1 MHTACNISKL
11 ALPMIACWLKWV
23 RGHLNAVTAKW
34 VLRSLLLFAL
44 QKETREVEPEMDEQS
59 RRCAQCRCK
68 VGISI
73 CNVCI
78 STSQFGSVPYVNNTT
93 GVSTMTCTLVST
105 PGIWWYSEH
114 LGIVMTHSDSIM
126 GPMNTQVINQP
137 IVSET
142 ESLMKALY
150 YHQGVSIANH
160 TSSPLLWKAHA
171 SPSVTAVASIPSI
184 LLGGTAGLCVPPWRR
199 GRSFSH
205 AFKAFLAVWLG
216 SMSAVLRGYS
226 YLICVEWD
234 R

>member
-1 MHTACNISKL
+1 MHMQTACNISKL

-23 RGHLNAVTAKW
+23 WGHLNAVIAKW

-78 STSQFGSVPYVNNTT
+78 CTSQFGSVPYANNTT

-105 PGIWWYSEH
+105 PGIWWYSGN
-114 LGIVMTHSDSIM
+114 LGIVVDTFKLHHT
-126 GPMNTQVINQP
+126 PMNTQVINQP
-137 IVSET
+137 IISET
-142 ESLMKALY
+142 ESLLKALY

-160 TSSPLLWKAHA
+160 TSSALLWKAHA
-171 SPSVTAVASIPSI
+171 SPKCHGCGIHPIHPSRRYCGALCSALKKRTVILTCLQGIFGCVTWVNVSSIAWI
-184 LLGGTAGLCVPPWRR
+184 
-199 GRSFSH
+199 
-205 AFKAFLAVWLG
+205 
-216 SMSAVLRGYS
+216 
-226 YLICVEWD
+226 
-234 R
+234 